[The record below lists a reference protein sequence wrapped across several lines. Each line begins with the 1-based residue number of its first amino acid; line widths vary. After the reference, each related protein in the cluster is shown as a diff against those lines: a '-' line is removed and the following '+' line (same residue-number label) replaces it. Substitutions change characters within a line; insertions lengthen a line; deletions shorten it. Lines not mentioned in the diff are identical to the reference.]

1 MAVRAEDIVR
11 NSEVSARVRA
21 GPPARAV
28 PRVTDALKSATFEP
42 QCHDRPFRVE
52 TSHSYPGSQKHRLK
66 GNMNSS
72 RCLTDEVCVRLMSS
86 IVDSS
91 CPRRDSTPIGTI
103 RSHAARRPQRK
114 LSSVISGGGIPSPC
128 ASHRPAHCHSRR
140 RPVAPYT
147 RLAVDWTDRHR
158 YPAPH
163 RHPVVHSGIGRLPA
177 VVAQESARNSHP
189 HWLEPKLTRVRR
201 RPQRLPAVR
210 LRAS

>member
-1 MAVRAEDIVR
+1 MW
-11 NSEVSARVRA
+11 
-21 GPPARAV
+21 
-28 PRVTDALKSATFEP
+28 
-42 QCHDRPFRVE
+42 VE
-52 TSHSYPGSQKHRLK
+52 TSHSHAGSQKHRLK

-72 RCLTDEVCVRLMSS
+72 RCLTEEVCVRLMSS

-91 CPRRDSTPIGTI
+91 CTRRDSTPIGTI

-114 LSSVISGGGIPSPC
+114 LSSVTSGGGTPSPC

-177 VVAQESARNSHP
+177 GVGPETARDKHP
-189 HWLEPKLTRVRR
+189 PSPWAKLHRGAETAHRCPTRR
-201 RPQRLPAVR
+201 
-210 LRAS
+210 

>member
-1 MAVRAEDIVR
+1 MPAQA
-11 NSEVSARVRA
+11 SEVGQHA
-21 GPPARAV
+21 GADGHCTQEAAV
-28 PRVTDALKSATFEP
+28 DVTSPSSSETGRDLPRP
-42 QCHDRPFRVE
+42 
-52 TSHSYPGSQKHRLK
+52 PGSQKHRLK
-66 GNMNSS
+66 GNINSS

-91 CPRRDSTPIGTI
+91 CPRRDSTPIGAI

-189 HWLEPKLTRVRR
+189 HWLGPKLTRVRR

>member
-86 IVDSS
+86 IADSS

-103 RSHAARRPQRK
+103 RRAMQRAVLNANCRPSPVAVVFPAPVPATALPIAIAIAVDDRWHPIHDWRWIGLIDIGTRRPIGTRWCIVGLVDYRRWWRRNRRVIATHIG
-114 LSSVISGGGIPSPC
+114 LSQS
-128 ASHRPAHCHSRR
+128 
-140 RPVAPYT
+140 
-147 RLAVDWTDRHR
+147 
-158 YPAPH
+158 
-163 RHPVVHSGIGRLPA
+163 
-177 VVAQESARNSHP
+177 
-189 HWLEPKLTRVRR
+189 
-201 RPQRLPAVR
+201 
-210 LRAS
+210 